1 MQRELVSNGIT
12 IEKRQTTNAVDLGV
26 ALEGAE
32 HLVYLTHDHVSM
44 ASCKNNFLLATAKLA
59 KKQGIKNMVAVC
71 PIEHDLAY
79 TEHESKCFVTQRKE
93 IEA

>member
-1 MQRELVSNGIT
+1 
-12 IEKRQTTNAVDLGV
+12 
-26 ALEGAE
+26 
-32 HLVYLTHDHVSM
+32 M